1 MKAQEHQQ
9 VAKLQQDLLN
19 EKNNLKK
26 KKELER
32 EAARLV
38 IKENEEEKL
47 KRNRIAEDTKK
58 RDADL
63 ILKEMDA
70 KEQAQIKRESEIK
83 QRDAKIQKIM
93 SKMGD
98 VEFKNDKELIKKA
111 EKDYIQ
117 QCLQRDEQARQ

>member
-1 MKAQEHQQ
+1 
-9 VAKLQQDLLN
+9 
-19 EKNNLKK
+19 
-26 KKELER
+26 
-32 EAARLV
+32 
-38 IKENEEEKL
+38 
-47 KRNRIAEDTKK
+47 
-58 RDADL
+58 
-63 ILKEMDA
+63 MDA